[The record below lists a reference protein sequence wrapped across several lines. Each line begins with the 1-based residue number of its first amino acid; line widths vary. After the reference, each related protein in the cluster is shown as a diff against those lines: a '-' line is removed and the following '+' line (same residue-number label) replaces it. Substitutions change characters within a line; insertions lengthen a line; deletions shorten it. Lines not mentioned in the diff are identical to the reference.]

1 MDDALKEF
9 EELIAKLAA
18 KLAVARGE
26 AITQYGGGCEVRDL
40 AFAVGAD
47 QYLVAEALEK
57 MEEKGAV
64 EQVGAWLPYGMTQY
78 RSAAEVAAV

>member
-1 MDDALKEF
+1 
-9 EELIAKLAA
+9 
-18 KLAVARGE
+18 
-26 AITQYGGGCEVRDL
+26 L